1 MEKTD
6 ALEIGRKE
14 SLITRSIMEQLD
26 KIPYVK
32 EFEYVCNDL
41 PIFYRGILPCVSGT
55 NVMNDLRYAFCHVLQ
70 KTTKHNEV
78 FILDDLPSLEIS
90 NWCRDFFVKQVFGDL
105 RLKFNND
112 LSLQVNV
119 SEEIGNS
126 LSMLINKATAIL
138 CSISKIY
145 DWPHTRA

>member
-6 ALEIGRKE
+6 VLEIGRKE

-26 KIPYVK
+26 EIPYVK
-32 EFEYVCNDL
+32 EFEYVCDDL
-41 PIFYRGILPCVSGT
+41 SIFYRGIIPYVSGT
-55 NVMNDLRYAFCHVLQ
+55 NGNNDLRYAFCHVLQ
-70 KTTKHNEV
+70 KTAKHNEV

-90 NWCRDFFVKQVFGDL
+90 NMCRDFFVKQVFGDL
-105 RLKFNND
+105 RLKFND

-138 CSISKIY
+138 CSGPKTY
-145 DWPHTRA
+145 DWPHT